1 MHTARLSCG
10 VLLGLSRLTQLR
22 SASDVCMMDRA
33 IRLYEGSSRVKRVD
47 YLLVAVPKLH
57 KTHMLAV
64 HELNVC
70 AWGVPIQISSS
81 AMGLGC

>member
-33 IRLYEGSSRVKRVD
+33 IRLYEGSSRVKRAD
-47 YLLVAVPKLH
+47 YIYMGIEDRRPGGSWVVGVGVWNARRCHSRFILL
-57 KTHMLAV
+57 
-64 HELNVC
+64 
-70 AWGVPIQISSS
+70 
-81 AMGLGC
+81 